1 METNVEN
8 IADVLSVQLPQDIT
22 LTDLPKDDQ
31 EKVRE
36 YAQKIDVS
44 NTAEVLQYGASA
56 QQKLTVFADTA
67 LQNVRAKDTGVVGN
81 TLVDLV
87 AQLQGFGD
95 AGDKKGG
102 LLGMFKK
109 GANQIA
115 SLKTRYDKTSV
126 SVEKVATVLED
137 HRVNL
142 LKDIAMLNRLYDENV
157 AYYKQL
163 CFYIVSGKE
172 KIASLR
178 ENELP
183 TLHQKAV
190 ESGDPA
196 DAQAASDMSEA
207 IDRFEKKIYDL
218 ELTRQISI
226 QMAPQIRLLQNNDA
240 LMADKIHSALVNTL
254 PLWKSQMVLALG
266 LENSRAAI
274 EAQAA
279 VTDATNRMLRQN
291 AEVLKQGTIES
302 AKAANRGIVDI
313 ETLEATNK
321 ALIESLSEV
330 ESIQRTGREQR
341 AMAEVKLREMEDAL
355 KKKLL
360 EMRDRPFTS
369 SQTP

>member
-1 METNVEN
+1 MEMDQVK
-8 IADVLSVQLPQDIT
+8 IAQALNVQLPQDIT
-22 LTDLPKDDQ
+22 LMDLPKEDQ
-31 EKVRE
+31 EKVRQ
-36 YAQKIDVS
+36 YAQTINVS
-44 NTAEVLQYGASA
+44 NAAEVLQYGATA

-67 LQNVRAKDTGVVGN
+67 LQNVRAKDTGVVGD

-87 AQLQGFGD
+87 AQLQGFSEP
-95 AGDKKGG
+95 GDKKNGIFG
-102 LLGMFKK
+102 LFKK
-109 GANQIA
+109 GVNQVN
-115 SLKTRYDKTSV
+115 SLKVRFDKTSV
-126 SVEKVATVLED
+126 SVEKVASTLED

-157 AYYKQL
+157 AYYRQL

-172 KIASLR
+172 KIAELR

-183 TLHQKAV
+183 KVHQHAIDT
-190 ESGDPA
+190 GDPA
-196 DAQAASDMSEA
+196 DAQAASDLAEA
-207 IDRFEKKIYDL
+207 IDRFEKKIHDL

-274 EAQAA
+274 EAQTA

-291 AEVLKQGTIES
+291 AELLKQGTIET

-313 ETLEATNK
+313 ETLEQTNQ

-330 ESIQRTGREQR
+330 ENIQRVGREQR
-341 AMAEVKLREMEDAL
+341 ALAEVKLREMENAL
-355 KKKLL
+355 KRKLL

-369 SQTP
+369 SQAP